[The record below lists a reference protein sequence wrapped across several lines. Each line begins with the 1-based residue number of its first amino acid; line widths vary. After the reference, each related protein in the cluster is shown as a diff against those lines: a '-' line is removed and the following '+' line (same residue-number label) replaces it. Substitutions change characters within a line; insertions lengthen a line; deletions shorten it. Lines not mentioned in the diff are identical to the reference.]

1 MRGGVAASA
10 RRICLTAAEL
20 TVHFDGAIVL
30 PFSIP
35 GKYDLTVAK
44 RGRRRIPTSVSHVL
58 RRQ

>member
-1 MRGGVAASA
+1 VAASA